1 MIAQLVT
8 CHLCSRGAALTGWS
22 CLQGSIFSQNILV
35 KKLSVRLSRG
45 QLWGADFVFLAGVQ
59 LYQQW
64 WEGPDGRGS
73 RISAFITRILLYK
86 PNSAWI
92 TLLSLIH
99 WSEQQQQPG
108 CDRLFEGYWE
118 GNHLLCKWIRSSG
131 QAVCWN
137 LWRFS
142 IYSAI
147 YVPKHPVN
155 Q

>member
-1 MIAQLVT
+1 MT

-45 QLWGADFVFLAGVQ
+45 QLWGADFVFLAEVQ
-59 LYQQW
+59 LCQQW
-64 WEGPDGRGS
+64 WEGPDGGES
-73 RISAFITRILLYK
+73 GISAFITRILLYK

-99 WSEQQQQPG
+99 WSEQQQPPG

-118 GNHLLCKWIRSSG
+118 GNICCVNELGAQVKLYAEIFEESQC
-131 QAVCWN
+131 
-137 LWRFS
+137 L
-142 IYSAI
+142 AI

>member
-64 WEGPDGRGS
+64 WEGPDGGGS
-73 RISAFITRILLYK
+73 RISAFITRISLYK

-108 CDRLFEGYWE
+108 CDRLRAIGKETICCVNELGAQVKLYAEIFEDSQYILQYMCQ
-118 GNHLLCKWIRSSG
+118 NIL
-131 QAVCWN
+131 
-137 LWRFS
+137 
-142 IYSAI
+142 
-147 YVPKHPVN
+147 
-155 Q
+155 